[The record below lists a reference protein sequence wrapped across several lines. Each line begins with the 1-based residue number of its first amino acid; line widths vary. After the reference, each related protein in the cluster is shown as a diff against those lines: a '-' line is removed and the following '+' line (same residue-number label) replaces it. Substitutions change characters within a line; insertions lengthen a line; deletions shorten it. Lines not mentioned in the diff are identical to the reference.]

1 MHHCIVDTLPEITSF
16 WLISVAGDYVSNN
29 GFSDNCGNNNFDYNG
44 NAG

>member
-16 WLISVAGDYVSNN
+16 WLISVAGDVSNN
-29 GFSDNCGNNNFDYNG
+29 GFSDNRDNNDFDYNG